1 MSHSGSISVWI
12 ESAKAGCEVAAIR
25 LWNRYRTMLLTLA
38 RKKLGVADKSVIDE
52 EDIVVEAFYTF
63 LRRCR
68 QGRYPDLRDRDDLG
82 RLLVAITI
90 HRTKNRV
97 RDIMRQKRVGGG
109 PLNSSEPMVA
119 YNFQAFDLLPNSD
132 PSPDVLAA
140 LTDTF
145 QKFLSLFVDGEV
157 RSIVLYKLEGRSNLE
172 IAAAIGRSVPTVE
185 RRLRLI
191 RERWLEELSNEE

>member
-1 MSHSGSISVWI
+1 
-12 ESAKAGCEVAAIR
+12 
-25 LWNRYRTMLLTLA
+25 MLLSLA

-52 EDIVVEAFYTF
+52 EDIALEAFNTF
-63 LRRCR
+63 LHRCR

-82 RLLVAITI
+82 RLLVAITLR
-90 HRTKNRV
+90 RTKNRV
-97 RDIMRQKRVGGG
+97 RDIMRQKRVGGV
-109 PLNSSEPMVA
+109 PANPSEPMVA
-119 YNFQAFDLLPNSD
+119 HDFQAFDLLPGTD

-157 RSIVLYKLEGRSNLE
+157 RSIVLYKLEGRSNSE

-185 RRLRLI
+185 RRLRLV
-191 RERWLEELSNEE
+191 RQRWLEELSNEQQDD